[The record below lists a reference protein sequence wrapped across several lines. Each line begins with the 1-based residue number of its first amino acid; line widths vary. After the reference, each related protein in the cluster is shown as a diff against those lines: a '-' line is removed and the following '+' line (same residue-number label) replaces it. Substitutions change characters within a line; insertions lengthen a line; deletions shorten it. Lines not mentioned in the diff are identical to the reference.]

1 MDQLIQ
7 QLINRLVALESEF
20 DSLPDLSI
28 IQELIK
34 DIEALKQNET
44 FTKETLKDAVTM
56 FGNGYIT
63 TKSDELFAKLSETF
77 NKLSDDNSTHT
88 ETKSSE
94 LSLKIDGLFQEFKTD
109 LNKRFYK
116 ELLDFKEKADE
127 HQLKI
132 DDMVQNALLDIKLK
146 LRDVKNGRDGIDGK
160 DGIGIEGQKG
170 RDGIDGANGV
180 GIDDITY
187 KSNTITIFL
196 SNGTKKDIRLNI
208 PISMGGGG
216 VSETRVM
223 QLISESL
230 GNSIDAYTKSETDT
244 LIASAIDDLINGAS
258 NILDSF
264 GEVES
269 VLDVLQSSISA
280 NSQAIA
286 NLSSAQGQFGTTT
299 PLILTTSEQPLS
311 FDVSIQSTDSAIM
324 VLNDLNNSVSLNA
337 TTSFNFR
344 TDMTFS
350 VDTSQSRIVT
360 IRGRRLSDNQ
370 LIYSRTVSIN
380 QQSNSIKSISSST
393 LVALGQNGVPESPFD
408 IYFTIQC
415 DGTDIT
421 MNEFNSI
428 IASSGNGVNDA
439 TVTST
444 IYLDFGNI
452 GTKYKLF
459 TINDANLTSGK
470 TVSGLI
476 YKPSS
481 NIVSTIVKES
491 IDDDEFDSIDFSI
504 RNISLG
510 SFQIL
515 AKSNGII
522 NNYKTIQYT
531 IH

>member
-1 MDQLIQ
+1 MEELIQ
-7 QLINRLVALESEF
+7 KLINRLVSLESEF

-34 DIEALKQNET
+34 EIEALKQNET

-63 TKSDELFAKLSETF
+63 TKSDELFAKLNETF
-77 NKLSDDNSTHT
+77 SKLSDDNSSYT

-94 LSLKIDGLFQEFKTD
+94 LGLKIDGLFQEFKTD

-116 ELLDFKEKADE
+116 ELLDFKQKADE

-146 LRDVKNGRDGIDGK
+146 LRDVKNGRDGVDGK
-160 DGIGIEGQKG
+160 DGVGIEGKKG

-196 SNGTKKDIRLNI
+196 SNGTKKEIRLNI
-208 PISMGGGG
+208 PTYLGGGG
-216 VSETRVM
+216 GISQSKVM
-223 QLISESL
+223 ELISESL

-244 LIASAIDDLINGAS
+244 LIANAIDDLINGAS

-280 NSQAIA
+280 N
-286 NLSSAQGQFGTTT
+286 AQGIVDIQPITTT
-299 PLILTTSEQPLS
+299 TH
-311 FDVSIQSTDSAIM
+311 
-324 VLNDLNNSVSLNA
+324 
-337 TTSFNFR
+337 
-344 TDMTFS
+344 
-350 VDTSQSRIVT
+350 
-360 IRGRRLSDNQ
+360 
-370 LIYSRTVSIN
+370 
-380 QQSNSIKSISSST
+380 
-393 LVALGQNGVPESPFD
+393 
-408 IYFTIQC
+408 
-415 DGTDIT
+415 
-421 MNEFNSI
+421 
-428 IASSGNGVNDA
+428 
-439 TVTST
+439 
-444 IYLDFGNI
+444 LDFGSI

-470 TVSGLI
+470 TVSSLI
-476 YKPSS
+476 YKPSN

>member
-34 DIEALKQNET
+34 EIEALKQNET

-63 TKSDELFAKLSETF
+63 TKSDELFTKLNETF
-77 NKLSDDNSTHT
+77 SKLSDDNSSHT

-160 DGIGIEGQKG
+160 DGIGIKG
-170 RDGIDGANGV
+170 DKGDKGLDGANGV

-196 SNGTKKDIRLNI
+196 SNGTKKEIRLNI

-216 VSETRVM
+216 ISQSKVM
-223 QLISESL
+223 ELISESL

-244 LIASAIDDLINGAS
+244 LIANAIDDLINGAS

-280 NSQAIA
+280 N
-286 NLSSAQGQFGTTT
+286 AQGIVDIQPITTT
-299 PLILTTSEQPLS
+299 TH
-311 FDVSIQSTDSAIM
+311 
-324 VLNDLNNSVSLNA
+324 
-337 TTSFNFR
+337 
-344 TDMTFS
+344 
-350 VDTSQSRIVT
+350 
-360 IRGRRLSDNQ
+360 
-370 LIYSRTVSIN
+370 
-380 QQSNSIKSISSST
+380 
-393 LVALGQNGVPESPFD
+393 
-408 IYFTIQC
+408 
-415 DGTDIT
+415 
-421 MNEFNSI
+421 
-428 IASSGNGVNDA
+428 
-439 TVTST
+439 
-444 IYLDFGNI
+444 LDFGI
-452 GTKYKLF
+452 MGTKYKLF
-459 TINDANLTSGK
+459 TISDDNLTSGK
-470 TVSGLI
+470 KVTNII
-476 YKPSS
+476 YKPS
-481 NIVSTIVKES
+481 NNKLAEIVKES